1 MLAYCWF
8 LFNPLSI
15 LSDSLLCR
23 YSDSRTLDL
32 NWVQF
37 ANLKTTA
44 SAFHFE
50 TLLVSLPLTTISLAF
65 RNNIKVLCILLFQDL
80 QEQLKNMS
88 QERDE
93 HKIKTESLQN
103 NLKEA
108 DEGKDALKKEITD
121 TKEELALAR
130 NELSQLKESLQV
142 EMKEKE
148 VC

>member
-1 MLAYCWF
+1 
-8 LFNPLSI
+8 
-15 LSDSLLCR
+15 
-23 YSDSRTLDL
+23 
-32 NWVQF
+32 
-37 ANLKTTA
+37 
-44 SAFHFE
+44 
-50 TLLVSLPLTTISLAF
+50 
-65 RNNIKVLCILLFQDL
+65 
-80 QEQLKNMS
+80 MS